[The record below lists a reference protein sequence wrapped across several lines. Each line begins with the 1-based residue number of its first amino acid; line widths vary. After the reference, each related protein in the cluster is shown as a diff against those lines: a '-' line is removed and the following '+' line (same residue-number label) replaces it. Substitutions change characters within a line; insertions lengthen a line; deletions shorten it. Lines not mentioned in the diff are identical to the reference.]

1 MITCI
6 ITIHFNIIPWNGH
19 YFALLNLVKSM
30 PYYIQSSACAFIY
43 ICIDPIII
51 GKLIGFI
58 IAISKDRKMLQL
70 ELYLN
75 SLKFVVQ
82 ILFMYTYT
90 YICIENLLSL
100 SVSKCMLYFY
110 INIPI

>member
-1 MITCI
+1 
-6 ITIHFNIIPWNGH
+6 
-19 YFALLNLVKSM
+19 
-30 PYYIQSSACAFIY
+30 
-43 ICIDPIII
+43 
-51 GKLIGFI
+51 
-58 IAISKDRKMLQL
+58 MLQL